1 MEPTNPS
8 PLNYYIIA
16 GERSGDLHASN
27 LIQGLKKVDAHAQFR
42 GMGGDYM
49 EAADCFLVA
58 HYREMALM
66 GFVEVVLHF
75 RRVLT
80 YLNKIKADLLEH
92 RPDALVL
99 VDFGGFN
106 MKMAAF
112 ASKQGIPVHYYIAPK
127 VWAWNQNR
135 AYTLKKYVDQLY
147 CILPFEPEFFQK
159 FDWQVAYVGNPLLD
173 ETKKFRPDPDFLE
186 RNRIRADRLVAL
198 LPGSRKQEIS
208 QMLRT
213 MIALKSELKEVDW
226 VVAGVSNLPAE
237 VYQEAIAA
245 GIKVIF
251 DQTYDILYR
260 ARAAVVTSGTATLET
275 ALFQVPQVVVYKTS
289 SISYAI
295 AKRLIRVPFIS
306 LVNLIAGTGL
316 VKELIQSD
324 YSAASVKKELQAL
337 LPDGPTRQA
346 LLEGYGALIEKI
358 GTKQASLET
367 AELIF
372 GSLSGRAVASNP

>member
-1 MEPTNPS
+1 MEPINPS

-27 LIQGLKKVDAHAQFR
+27 LIHALKQVDSDAEFR

-49 EAADCFLVA
+49 ESAGCLLTA

-75 RRVLT
+75 RRVVK

-92 RPDALVL
+92 RPDALIL

-112 ASKQGIPVHYYIAPK
+112 ASEQGIPVHYYIAPK

-135 AYTLKKYVDQLY
+135 ALKLKKYVDHLY
-147 CILPFEPEFFQK
+147 CILPFEPEFFKK
-159 FDWQVAYVGNPLLD
+159 FDWEVAYVGNPLLD
-173 ETKKFRPDPDFLE
+173 EKKKFQPDPDFLQ
-186 RNRIRADRLVAL
+186 RHQIRAERLVAL
-198 LPGSRKQEIS
+198 LPGSRKQEIH
-208 QMLRT
+208 QMLQT
-213 MIALKSELKEVDW
+213 MIALKSEFDEVEW
-226 VVAGVSNLPAE
+226 VVAGVKNLPAD
-237 VYQEAIAA
+237 VYDKATAA

-251 DQTYDILYR
+251 DQTYDILYH

-275 ALFQVPQVVVYKTS
+275 ALFRVPQVVVYKTS
-289 SISYAI
+289 GISYAI

-306 LVNLIAGTGL
+306 LVNLIAGAGL
-316 VKELIQSD
+316 VKELIQRD
-324 YSAASVKKELQAL
+324 YSPGTVKRELEVL
-337 LPDGPTRQA
+337 LPDGPKRQA
-346 LLEGYGALIEKI
+346 QLQGYKAMLEKI
-358 GTKQASLET
+358 GTKAASRET
-367 AELIF
+367 AGLIYR
-372 GSLSGRAVASNP
+372 SLSGLGASSK

>member
-1 MEPTNPS
+1 M
-8 PLNYYIIA
+8 NYYIIA

-27 LIQGLKKVDAHAQFR
+27 LIHGLKKVDPNAEFR

-49 EAADCFLVA
+49 EAAGCLLKA

-75 RRVLT
+75 RRVVK
-80 YLNKIKADLLEH
+80 YLNKIKADLLAH
-92 RPDALVL
+92 PPDALIL

-135 AYTLKKYVDQLY
+135 AYTLKKNVDHLY

-159 FDWQVAYVGNPLLD
+159 FDWEVAYVGNPLLD
-173 ETKKFRPDPDFLE
+173 EKKKFVPDPYFLQRHQIQAE
-186 RNRIRADRLVAL
+186 RLVAL
-198 LPGSRKQEIS
+198 LPGSRQQEIQ

-213 MIALKSELKEVDW
+213 MIALKSEFDDVDW
-226 VVAGVSNLPAE
+226 VVAGVKNLPAK
-237 VYQEAIAA
+237 VYDEAIAA
-245 GIKVIF
+245 GIKVVF
-251 DQTYDILYR
+251 DQTYDILYH

-289 SISYAI
+289 GISYAI
-295 AKRLIRVPFIS
+295 AKRLVRVPFIS

-316 VKELIQSD
+316 VKELIQRG
-324 YSAASVKKELQAL
+324 YSPETVKKELEVL
-337 LPDGPTRQA
+337 LPDGPKRKAQ
-346 LLEGYGALIEKI
+346 LEGYNALLEKI
-358 GTKQASLET
+358 GTKAASQET
-367 AELIF
+367 AGLIYR
-372 GSLSGRAVASNP
+372 SLSRPGVSGKY